1 MIGYYNNWTIRN
13 RTGDNERIIAAAQ
26 RRSDETFYRIDSVP
40 ADALEIGYEPAR
52 IMLAEAYKHGFSSIG
67 FKDGIWYQYN

>member
-1 MIGYYNNWTIRN
+1 MRAYYNSWAIRSLSS
-13 RTGDNERIIAAAQ
+13 DNERIIAAAQ
-26 RRSDETFYRIDSVP
+26 RKSDETFYRIDAVP

-52 IMLAEAYKHGFSSIG
+52 IMLSEAYRHGFSSIG